1 MYSMRLDE
9 ACYCQIISI
18 CLQHS
23 RFGAS
28 KVALAIRAR
37 SGAYECYHSMNTNT
51 VRHFSISHHH
61 SCHRLHKGKWC
72 RHGCCRT
79 SSGRKHIVCHRW
91 NRDRCRSIPDEAG
104 ACSHG
109 YHRYSED
116 RYTMPVPRPVNQATE
131 AAGCASP
138 QTLQIANAP
147 DRRSVLGY
155 DSIKIESDETSIGS
169 TEEYASNE
177 EDDSPRRGDCLSK
190 RLIKRAKRRLSMAKR
205 RRKILETDIVLWE
218 KLTDQLNV
226 LNDRHQILVD
236 TNSALEAENQKL
248 IANEQVATTRVKLLS
263 GDVDSIRHGSDDTL
277 NETVTTITD
286 ALKRMQGELFERN
299 RLAVSCVVCLDKQ
312 KTILLQPCNHLCL
325 CENCEEMMTKCPLC
339 RERIETKVKVRA

>member
-1 MYSMRLDE
+1 
-9 ACYCQIISI
+9 
-18 CLQHS
+18 
-23 RFGAS
+23 
-28 KVALAIRAR
+28 
-37 SGAYECYHSMNTNT
+37 
-51 VRHFSISHHH
+51 
-61 SCHRLHKGKWC
+61 
-72 RHGCCRT
+72 
-79 SSGRKHIVCHRW
+79 
-91 NRDRCRSIPDEAG
+91 
-104 ACSHG
+104 
-109 YHRYSED
+109 
-116 RYTMPVPRPVNQATE
+116 MPVPRPVNQATE

-147 DRRSVLGY
+147 DRH
-155 DSIKIESDETSIGS
+155 SITIEPDETSIGS

-226 LNDRHQILVD
+226 EKDRNQILVD

-312 KTILLQPCNHLCL
+312 KTILLQPCNHFCL

-339 RERIETKVKVRA
+339 RERIERKVKVRA